1 MPKYLKGFGLH
12 CGKGKAWRTKSD
24 LQFILSGLLSLVT
37 TPAFS
42 LEIEDCHLHWDAFPF
57 RVPLQERAHG
67 LSVGSPLKPRSRALT
82 SGWDTCTDVTA
93 VPWRRPQGS

>member
-42 LEIEDCHLHWDAFPF
+42 LEIEDCHLHWGC
-57 RVPLQERAHG
+57 VS
-67 LSVGSPLKPRSRALT
+67 LSSATPGEGSWSECGLT
-82 SGWDTCTDVTA
+82 SEA
-93 VPWRRPQGS
+93 